1 MNGHCNHLALKFS
14 VCVKERQDRLPTM
27 YWLPMLHKTP
37 YKARFIANSSS
48 CTTTELSKL
57 LTSCLT
63 AVKNHVIRY
72 CEIVYER
79 SGKNL
84 FWSIKNSGEVL
95 NKLKSRGFRATS
107 LSTYDFSTLYTPLP
121 HNLIKEK
128 LINLIE
134 WTFKREGSPYIACN
148 ERQAFFTSEDTK
160 RYKLWSCQN
169 VCEALIYL
177 LNNIYIRSGTKLY
190 RQIVGIPMG
199 TNCAPLVADLFLFCY
214 ERDFM
219 TSLSDIKQAEIIEA
233 FKSTSRYLDD
243 LLNID
248 NPYFEGMVNRIYPP
262 ELQLNKANTADT
274 EAPFLDL
281 HLSISNG
288 FVSSK
293 IYDKRDD
300 FDFDIVNFPFL
311 DGDVPRSTSYGVYIS
326 QLIRFARVSS
336 HVTDFNACNKSLTAK
351 LLQQGYRYHKLRK
364 TFSKFYRRHYELV
377 SKFNVGL
384 KTLLHQ
390 GLSEQE
396 FYDD

>member
-1 MNGHCNHLALKFS
+1 
-14 VCVKERQDRLPTM
+14 
-27 YWLPMLHKTP
+27 
-37 YKARFIANSSS
+37 
-48 CTTTELSKL
+48 
-57 LTSCLT
+57 
-63 AVKNHVIRY
+63 
-72 CEIVYER
+72 
-79 SGKNL
+79 
-84 FWSIKNSGEVL
+84 
-95 NKLKSRGFRATS
+95 
-107 LSTYDFSTLYTPLP
+107 
-121 HNLIKEK
+121 
-128 LINLIE
+128 
-134 WTFKREGSPYIACN
+134 
-148 ERQAFFTSEDTK
+148 
-160 RYKLWSCQN
+160 
-169 VCEALIYL
+169 
-177 LNNIYIRSGTKLY
+177 
-190 RQIVGIPMG
+190 MG

-214 ERDFM
+214 ERFM
-219 TSLSDIKQAEIIEA
+219 TSLSDVEQAEIIEA

-248 NPYFEGMVNRIYPP
+248 NHYFEGMVNRIYPP
-262 ELQLNKANTADT
+262 ELQLNKANTSDT

-300 FDFDIVNFPFL
+300 FDFDIVNFPSL

-336 HVTDFNACNKSLTAK
+336 HVVDFNARNKSLTAK

-390 GLSEQE
+390 GLSEPE
-396 FYDD
+396 FYGYLVYKFKKIVGRADFSDQFRKIIVCYKRIGYNINIMRQSACLVFNPINVNNLLPSLIARRWVGYQTQ